1 MYKVYQVSSR
11 DTWEDIARKFHTS
24 IETLQELNGMTM
36 LIPGGMIVVPTVEES
51 TFFTVYTVKK
61 GDNLY
66 DIARKWNTSVDVL
79 LSANGLEKEDY
90 LYPGQELLIP
100 KEGYQMAITKEGDT
114 LRSVATKLGTSGEN
128 LFQTNEK
135 IYLLPD
141 QLLVVKK

>member
-51 TFFTVYTVKK
+51 TFFTVYTVK